1 MAKKPKKPVDDP
13 KSKKAKAKAK
23 QREEEEDDEEVEE
36 VEDDESDAEPSGKQK
51 PKSGVY
57 VGLGAITLVALITAG
72 VFFYLDAEAH
82 SKPAPVVSVD
92 VIGLNASAPKPAQ

>member
-23 QREEEEDDEEVEE
+23 QREEEEDDQED
-36 VEDDESDAEPSGKQK
+36 EDDEPDAEPSGKQK

>member
-23 QREEEEDDEEVEE
+23 QREEEVDDEEDEDE
-36 VEDDESDAEPSGKQK
+36 EDDAPAQKK

-57 VGLGAITLVALITAG
+57 VGLGAITLIAFITAG
-72 VFFYLDAEAH
+72 VFFYLDKDFHE
-82 SKPAPVVSVD
+82 KQPPTVNID
-92 VIGLNASAPKPAQ
+92 VYALSATAPKAASN

>member
-23 QREEEEDDEEVEE
+23 QREEEEDDEEVE
-36 VEDDESDAEPSGKQK
+36 DDEPDAEPSGKQK

>member
-23 QREEEEDDEEVEE
+23 QREEEEEDEE
-36 VEDDESDAEPSGKQK
+36 VEDDEPDAEPSGKQK

>member
-1 MAKKPKKPVDDP
+1 MAKKTKKPVDDP

-23 QREEEEDDEEVEE
+23 QREEEEEDEE
-36 VEDDESDAEPSGKQK
+36 VEDDEPDAEPSGKQK

>member
-23 QREEEEDDEEVEE
+23 QREEEEDEEEE
-36 VEDDESDAEPSGKQK
+36 EDDEPDAEPSGKQK

-82 SKPAPVVSVD
+82 TKPAPVVSVD
-92 VIGLNASAPKPAQ
+92 VIGLNATAPKVAQ

>member
-13 KSKKAKAKAK
+13 KSKKAKTKAK
-23 QREEEEDDEEVEE
+23 QREEEVDEEED
-36 VEDDESDAEPSGKQK
+36 EDDESDAEPSGKQK

>member
-23 QREEEEDDEEVEE
+23 QREEEEDDEEVE
-36 VEDDESDAEPSGKQK
+36 DDEPDAEPSGKQK

-92 VIGLNASAPKPAQ
+92 VIGLNASTPKPAQ

>member
-23 QREEEEDDEEVEE
+23 QREEEEDDQE
-36 VEDDESDAEPSGKQK
+36 VEDDEPDAEPSGKQK

>member
-13 KSKKAKAKAK
+13 KSKKAKTKAK
-23 QREEEEDDEEVEE
+23 LREEEVDEEED
-36 VEDDESDAEPSGKQK
+36 EDDESDAEPSGKQK